1 MSDIDPQNPSPAAD
15 PTPFAPPSP
24 PPGYASPKYPAAQP
38 PAPTQQP
45 YAAPQTPAGQQPYPG
60 QQPYAAPQPP
70 AGQQPWPGQQPYAGQ
85 QPGYP
90 PAPAYPQQAAYP
102 PPTGYQPGPYG
113 QAGGYGPGGTAYP
126 AQVTTRPLAPSKVSP
141 IMLLVTSALG
151 VLLSGIVGPPS
162 LVMSI
167 IALMRGS
174 TDPAKAARTTKLGWI
189 VLAVNAVVGIPLIIL
204 LIIWLRR

>member
-24 PPGYASPKYPAAQP
+24 PPGYASPGHPAAQP
-38 PAPTQQP
+38 PAST
-45 YAAPQTPAGQQPYPG
+45 

-189 VLAVNAVVGIPLIIL
+189 VLAVNAVVGIPLIVL

>member
-24 PPGYASPKYPAAQP
+24 PPGYPSRGYPAAQP

-45 YAAPQTPAGQQPYPG
+45 YAAPQPYPG
-60 QQPYAAPQPP
+60 QQPF
-70 AGQQPWPGQQPYAGQ
+70 AGQQPSPGQQPYVGQ

-90 PAPAYPQQAAYP
+90 PPPGAHPQAAAYP
-102 PPTGYQPGPYG
+102 PPAGYQPNPYG

-126 AQVTTRPLAPSKVSP
+126 AQLTTRPLAPSKVSP

-162 LVMSI
+162 LVMAI

-174 TDPAKAARTTKLGWI
+174 TDPAKATRTTKLGWI
-189 VLAVNAVVGIPLIIL
+189 VLAVNAVVGIPLIVL